1 MSGVR
6 YIRDSATGAVL
17 LSDAQI
23 IDAFKQKKTL
33 AEDVEALKAEINTL
47 KQQVQQLI
55 SVLNHTQQSE

>member
-1 MSGVR
+1 MSGVK

-17 LSDAQI
+17 LADPQT
-23 IDAFKQKKTL
+23 IDAFRQKKTL

-55 SVLNHTQQSE
+55 SVSNHTQQSE

>member
-6 YIRDSATGAVL
+6 YIRDSATGAIL
-17 LSDAQI
+17 LADTQT

-33 AEDVEALKAEINTL
+33 AEDVKAMKAEINTL

>member
-17 LSDAQI
+17 LADAQT
-23 IDAFKQKKTL
+23 IDAFRQKKSI

>member
-17 LSDAQI
+17 LADAQT
-23 IDAFKQKKTL
+23 IDAFRQKKTL

-47 KQQVQQLI
+47 KQQVRHLT
-55 SVLNHTQQSE
+55 SLLTHTQQSE

>member
-17 LSDAQI
+17 LSDAQT
-23 IDAFKQKKTL
+23 IDAFKQKKTV
-33 AEDVEALKAEINTL
+33 AEDIEALKAEINTL

>member
-17 LSDAQI
+17 LTDAQT

>member
-55 SVLNHTQQSE
+55 SASNLTQQSE

>member
-17 LSDAQI
+17 LADAQT
-23 IDAFKQKKTL
+23 IDAFRQKKTL
-33 AEDVEALKAEINTL
+33 SEDVEALKAEINTL

>member
-17 LSDAQI
+17 LADAQT
-23 IDAFKQKKTL
+23 IDAFKQKKTV

-55 SVLNHTQQSE
+55 SASNLTQQSE